1 MPRTV
6 EQFLS
11 NPITIAIEVHP
22 ESLHRLVR
30 IALPAAIELLDE
42 RADHETRRAAAG
54 LHTAADADSMRMTAN
69 DHRRAA
75 GTLHALLRSIETG
88 KIQ

>member
-6 EQFLS
+6 EHYLS
-11 NPITIAIEVHP
+11 NPVTITIEVHP
-22 ESLHRLVR
+22 DSLHRLVR

-42 RADHETRRAAAG
+42 RADREAYRAAEG

-69 DHRRAA
+69 DHRRSASI
-75 GTLHALLRSIETG
+75 LHALLRSIETG
-88 KIQ
+88 EIQ